1 MPEPKSPEITGT
13 WEEDHSLM
21 SAEELAKC
29 ARAYEVE
36 DPEYPLPI
44 PTRVVSNGE
53 YVPLPQTEKQKRVEA
68 RVKELTESASK
79 KLGISRRKF
88 LASTGGL
95 AAAFLAM
102 NEVFGRFFTVRP
114 EEMFDQDAFA
124 AAAVPKGLFIL
135 DDQLHFVRG
144 SLKADLHGSG
154 FSLVVAEL
162 RAIAEGLHNIWNPD
176 DLPDEFGRIN
186 YPWNPAL
193 IGVPVTPDAFHII
206 QYIKDIYFD
215 SQVTVGLLSNV
226 TGFIPGIVP
235 PPFPPIRNVEESRAF
250 EILTAAQTAAAR
262 DFINQIAGSQRALAH
277 GLLYVG
283 TDNLDYIQYQID
295 HHKPDSWK
303 GYNITFAAKPGRVDH
318 GLTADLD
325 TGPNGLMRQW
335 RHDDEEVAYPT
346 FELIAAN
353 AAKLKAQHPGF
364 NTICVHKGLATG
376 QPPDPENGFPGDM
389 PKALHDWP
397 QLNFVTYHS
406 CIQPSF
412 FDAQSLAEIKAGE
425 KGMNLLNGVPNIS
438 WTTAYAQMTG
448 PFKNSFAELGTTF
461 ASSVVTFPTVTAHI
475 LGQLLKFKGEDQIV
489 FGSDSVWYGS
499 PQWQLEAFWRFE
511 IPDALQATWGYPELS
526 NTAKRKILGRNSA
539 RIYGLAT
546 EHGKYKEVPANYA
559 DLMSPELK
567 DLLEFSGVPNE
578 TADNLSRARDR
589 YLAMGPEPSNT
600 RYGWVRT
607 A

>member
-1 MPEPKSPEITGT
+1 MPEPKWPELTGT

-21 SAEELAKC
+21 SEEELAKC

-36 DPEYPLPI
+36 DPEYPFPI

-53 YVPLPQTEKQKRVEA
+53 YVPLPQTENQKRVEA
-68 RVKELTESASK
+68 RIKELSDSASK

-88 LASTGGL
+88 LASTGGM

-102 NEVFGRFFTVRP
+102 NEVFGPFFKVHLD
-114 EEMFDQDAFA
+114 EMFDHEAFA

-162 RAIAEGLHNIWNPD
+162 RAIAEGLHNIWNPN

-186 YPWNPAL
+186 HPWNPAL
-193 IGVPVTPDAFHII
+193 IGRPITPDAFHII

-226 TGFIPGIVP
+226 TGFLPGIVP
-235 PPFPPIRNVEESRAF
+235 PPFPNIRNVTESRQF

-283 TDNLDYIQYQID
+283 KGNLDYIQFQVD

-303 GYNITFAAKPGRVDH
+303 GYNISFAAKVD
-318 GLTADLD
+318 TD
-325 TGPNGLMRQW
+325 PNSLMRQW
-335 RHDDEEVAYPT
+335 RHDDEDVAYPT
-346 FELIAAN
+346 FELIAKN
-353 AAKLKAQHPGF
+353 ATRLKEERPAL

-376 QPPDPENGFPGDM
+376 LPPRPENGFPGDL

-397 QLNFVTYHS
+397 NLKFVTYHS

-412 FDAQSLAEIKAGE
+412 FDLQSLQEIRAGE
-425 KGMNLLNGVPNIS
+425 TGVNLREGVPDIS

-475 LGQLLKFKGEDQIV
+475 LGQLLKYKGEDQIV

-511 IPDALQATWGYPELS
+511 IPDTLQERWGYPELS

-546 EHGKYKEVPANYA
+546 QHGKYKKVPANYA
-559 DLMSPELK
+559 SLMSDELK
-567 DLLEFSGVPNE
+567 ELMEFSGVPNE
-578 TADNLSRARDR
+578 TADNLSRARDE

-600 RYGWVRT
+600 RYGWVRVT